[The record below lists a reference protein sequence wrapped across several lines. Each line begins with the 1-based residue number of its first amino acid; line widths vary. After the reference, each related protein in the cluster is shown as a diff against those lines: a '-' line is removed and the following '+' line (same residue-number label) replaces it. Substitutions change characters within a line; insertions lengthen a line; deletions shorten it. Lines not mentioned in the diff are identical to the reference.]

1 MDIHRLTDAIGDR
14 SIAVVIPSYNAGLS
28 IAAVV
33 IGFQKALPGADI
45 IVFDNGSD
53 DNTAH
58 MARAAGARIVH
69 EPRRGK
75 TDVITRIFRDVD
87 SDLVVMAS
95 ADGAHD
101 PALAPTLVGE
111 LIRTGSDMA
120 VGVRENFSTNSGALA
135 NRLFQALLGPTFTDI
150 FSSYRVFTRRFMKS
164 FPATA
169 PRLDILAEMSMHA
182 NALRMPTC
190 EVIMEDEPA
199 GEGLAAIPQSGADPV
214 PTCWTFLKAFEAMR
228 PARFYA
234 VIAAII
240 TGAGLALSAPTLPEI
255 VTPGEA
261 DGAAT
266 QLLATTIVSTGTI
279 LAALLVCLCGLILDG
294 IRRFAI
300 EQRRMTYLSL
310 AGFGPAANPVD
321 SRISE
326 SRGNIDD
333 PVRPRTIH
341 HRDFPA
347 SANAA

>member
-28 IAAVV
+28 IASVV

-58 MARAAGARIVH
+58 MARAAGARIVQ

-75 TDVITRIFRDVD
+75 TNVITRIFRDLD
-87 SDLVVMAS
+87 SDLVVMAR
-95 ADGAHD
+95 ADGTHD

-111 LIRTGSDMA
+111 LIRTGADMA
-120 VGVRENFSTNSGALA
+120 VGVRGDIKTGSGATA
-135 NRLFQALLGPTFTDI
+135 NRLFQALLGPTVTDI

-169 PRLDILAEMSMHA
+169 PRLDILAEMSVHA

-190 EVIMEDEPA
+190 EVIMDHEPA
-199 GEGLAAIPQSGADPV
+199 GESLTAKPESGTDPL
-214 PTCWTFLKAFEAMR
+214 PTFWSFLKAFEAMR

-234 VIAAII
+234 LIAAIVA
-240 TGAGLALSAPTLPEI
+240 GAGLALSAPTIPEI
-255 VTPGEA
+255 ATTNETAGTATPV
-261 DGAAT
+261 
-266 QLLATTIVSTGTI
+266 LATAIVSTGMI
-279 LAALLVCLCGLILDG
+279 LAALIVSGCGLILDR

-300 EQRRMTYLSL
+300 EQRRVTYLSL
-310 AGFGPAANPVD
+310 AGFGPAANPAD
-321 SRISE
+321 SRITE
-326 SRGNIDD
+326 TGRVVDD
-333 PVRPRTIH
+333 PERSRAIGR
-341 HRDFPA
+341 RDLPV

>member
-1 MDIHRLTDAIGDR
+1 MDIHRLTNAIGDR

-28 IAAVV
+28 IASVV

-69 EPRRGK
+69 EAKRGK
-75 TDVITRIFRDVD
+75 TDVISRIVRDVD
-87 SDLVVMAS
+87 SDLVVMAR

-120 VGVRENFSTNSGALA
+120 VGVRADIKTSSGAAA

-164 FPATA
+164 FPVTA
-169 PRLDILAEMSMHA
+169 PRLDILAEMSVHA
-182 NALRMPTC
+182 CALRMPIC
-190 EVIMEDEPA
+190 EVIMDREPA
-199 GEGLAAIPQSGADPV
+199 REGLTAIPESGADPL
-214 PTCWTFLKAFEAMR
+214 PTCSLFLKAFEAIR

-234 VIAAII
+234 LIAAII
-240 TGAGLALSAPTLPEI
+240 AGAGIALSAPTIPEI
-255 VTPGEA
+255 LTTS
-261 DGAAT
+261 GASGTAAPV
-266 QLLATTIVSTGTI
+266 LATAIVSTGMI
-279 LAALLVCLCGLILDG
+279 LAALLVSGCGLILDR
-294 IRRFAI
+294 IRQCAI
-300 EQRRMTYLSL
+300 EQRRVTYLSL
-310 AGFGPAANPVD
+310 AGFGPAASPAD
-321 SRISE
+321 SRITE
-326 SRGNIDD
+326 TDCGLGDLERSRTAG
-333 PVRPRTIH
+333 RRGL
-341 HRDFPA
+341 PA